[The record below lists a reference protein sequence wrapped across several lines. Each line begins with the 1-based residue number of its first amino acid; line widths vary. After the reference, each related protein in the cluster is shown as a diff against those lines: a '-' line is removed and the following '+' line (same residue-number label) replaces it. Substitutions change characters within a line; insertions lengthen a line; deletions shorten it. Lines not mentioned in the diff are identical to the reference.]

1 MSLRHPMRTV
11 LVALSGALVLTGG
24 PVLLTTSPTAAISGP
39 AAAAAPR
46 HSLDNGSRTAQESD
60 YPFGGDGSDSDGSE
74 GSGREGSGRD
84 SRDGQSG
91 RDGEDGL
98 AGRAEEA
105 VGGLAS
111 AVIDLNAD
119 MLKCGLSIV
128 LPNIDCP
135 L

>member
-39 AAAAAPR
+39 AAVAAPR
-46 HSLDNGSRTAQESD
+46 HSLDNGSRTTEESD
-60 YPFGGDGSDSDGSE
+60 YPFGGAGSDSDSSKRNSTDNRDR
-74 GSGREGSGRD
+74 GSGHDSG
-84 SRDGQSG
+84 
-91 RDGEDGL
+91 DGL

-105 VGGLAS
+105 VGGMAS

-119 MLKCGLSIV
+119 VLKCGLSIV